1 MLSPAACTVDL
12 EARDPWPCSG
22 DEDCDELH
30 ICLRSATGRFCQS
43 PAPRCIGPACGVRDP
58 GIVFDAELEP
68 PPPPSD
74 DGVPPDGQTPPDAGL
89 VDGAIADVDVK
100 PVDAAPTPD
109 VGPGPGPET
118 CPIRAVD
125 PDALPTLSRGHLC
138 LEELPLCVYE
148 FASDEPAS
156 CSDLCSL
163 LGLPCVGA
171 GYNPTLFWCV
181 GFAPDIE
188 ITCDDTDVRGLVCV
202 CELQ

>member
-1 MLSPAACTVDL
+1 MLALSACTVDL
-12 EARDPWPCSG
+12 GARDPWPCEG

-30 ICLRSATGRFCQS
+30 ICLRSAEGRFCQS
-43 PAPRCIGPACGVRDP
+43 PQPRCSGPACGVRDP
-58 GIVFDAELEP
+58 GIVFDAERAP
-68 PPPPSD
+68 P
-74 DGVPPDGQTPPDAGL
+74 PPDAGL
-89 VDGAIADVDVK
+89 PADAELVPDAAAIADSALI
-100 PVDAAPTPD
+100 PDAAPPRLDAAPKPD
-109 VGPGPGPET
+109 AGPGPDAEA

-125 PDALPTLSRGHLC
+125 PEALPTLSRGHLC

-148 FASDEPAS
+148 FASHEPAS
-156 CSDLCSL
+156 CGDLCSL